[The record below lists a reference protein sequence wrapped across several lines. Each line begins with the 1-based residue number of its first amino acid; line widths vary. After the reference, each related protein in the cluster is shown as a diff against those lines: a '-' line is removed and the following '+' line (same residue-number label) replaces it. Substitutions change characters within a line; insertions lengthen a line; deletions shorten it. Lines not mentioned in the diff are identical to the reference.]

1 MQPPDGAVTIPTQLP
16 ERIDRRRADPEDARL
31 SKKIKGHSVAA
42 PLPTND
48 ILGVFKALKD
58 DIQTGLLTP
67 RGLSMKSGG
76 TKALALAQPTSAAT
90 GFWANPQAVSSK
102 PPRWIT
108 QVEAQPDG
116 ALPIARFPVD
126 AEGQAIPMG
135 RTVGYANNRDG
146 SCAVCVYRV
155 LPAVKA
161 IDPDAQWEYPA
172 GWEYL
177 LVLAF
182 SRPLSAGTSG
192 ELLTNFDPDR
202 GTIDYAGAGA
212 RRSYPIALRALVKV
226 PGAVPEAAGTNYAD
240 VAEAVARL
248 AGARLY
254 DGADAESRDQLT
266 ADLSAIFTRTPTT
279 EPFALAEDTALVGID
294 PAVYRQIEAAINS
307 GKRHV
312 ILYGPPGTGK
322 TTLAEYLA
330 RELSERDDGDGS
342 YLMLTASSAWSVQDL
357 VGGYQPLGGGAI
369 GFIPGALLRNFDKPA
384 IIDELNRCPIDK
396 VLGPLF
402 SILSGQSSV
411 LPCRANVGDPE
422 SPFHVVLPEP
432 RDELEPHEHAPQPAW
447 RLICTLNTYDK
458 TQLGQISY
466 ALSRRFAWIKVGAP
480 TDPDGFVTEMARR
493 LSITVAEPAPAN
505 PVGAMWRAVNA
516 AREIGGAPIVDFL
529 KTLRA
534 LDHGVDP
541 FAVPTGAGA
550 DAFLSA
556 FRMCVLPLMD
566 GLSPREASDLA
577 DSVATAWTLDG
588 MRANR
593 LKLDC
598 REFSA

>member
-1 MQPPDGAVTIPTQLP
+1 MAT
-16 ERIDRRRADPEDARL
+16 
-31 SKKIKGHSVAA
+31 
-42 PLPTND
+42 PLPTQD

-58 DIQTGLLTP
+58 DIQTTLLTP
-67 RGLSMKSGG
+67 RGLSIKSCG
-76 TKALALAQPTSAAT
+76 TKALALGEPTSQTT
-90 GFWANPQAVSSK
+90 GFWSNPQAVTSK
-102 PPRWIT
+102 PPRWIV
-108 QVEAQPDG
+108 QVEEQGDG
-116 ALPIARFPVD
+116 TFASRFATD
-126 AEGQAIPMG
+126 ATGNPFPMAK
-135 RTVGYANNRDG
+135 TIGYINNRDG
-146 SCAVCVYRV
+146 SCAVCAFRV
-155 LPAVKA
+155 LPALKSA
-161 IDPDAQWEYPA
+161 GSGSWQFPQ

-177 LVLAF
+177 FVIAF
-182 SRPLSAGTSG
+182 ARPLPAGTSG
-192 ELLTNFDPDR
+192 DALSDFNPAA
-202 GTIDYAGAGA
+202 GTIDFGGGAA
-212 RRSYPIALRALVKV
+212 KRNYPIAFRALVMV
-226 PGAVPEAAGTNYAD
+226 PGATAAVGSATYD
-240 VAEAVARL
+240 VVGQSIAGL
-248 AGARLY
+248 AGADLY
-254 DGADAESRDQLT
+254 DGTQDAERDRLV
-266 ADLSAIFTRTPTT
+266 ANLSAVFAAAPLTG
-279 EPFALAEDTALVGID
+279 PFSLPEDTSLVGID
-294 PAVYRQIEAAINS
+294 SSIYRQIEAAVNS
-307 GKRHV
+307 GKRH
-312 ILYGPPGTGK
+312 IIFYGPPGTGK

-369 GFIPGALLRNFDKPA
+369 GFIPGAMLRNFDKPT

-411 LPCRANVGDPE
+411 LPCRADAADPT

-432 RDELEPHEHAPQPAW
+432 RSDMAPHEHAPEPAW

-480 TDPDGFVTEMARR
+480 SDLEAFTVEMSRR
-493 LSITVAEPAPAN
+493 LGLTVPDPIPAN
-505 PVGAMWRAVNA
+505 PVAAMWRAVNT

-534 LDHGVDP
+534 LDHGVDA
-541 FAVPTGAGA
+541 FAPPAGAVA

-556 FRMCVLPLMD
+556 FRMCILPLMD

-577 DSVATAWTLDG
+577 VSVAAAWALDAS
-588 MRANR
+588 RADR
-593 LKLDC
+593 LSTDC